1 VSLYIYRV
9 FGFFR
14 CYSILAFL
22 RVDMTFFAYDYL
34 VTLVL
39 S

>member
-1 VSLYIYRV
+1 
-9 FGFFR
+9 
-14 CYSILAFL
+14 
-22 RVDMTFFAYDYL
+22 MTFFAYDYL